1 MSPQSVEYLIPI
13 IQTAVGP
20 VILISGLGLLLL
32 TMTNRLGRIID
43 RSRSLSCELESP
55 EAAIRDRVGLEI
67 DILWSRARLIRVA
80 IMLAS
85 FSCLFASLL
94 VILLFLSPLVLLDL
108 PMLLSFL
115 FIASMVCLICS
126 LLFFLLDVNRTLTA
140 LKIELDGH
148 RDRHCSDSS
157 VVS

>member
-1 MSPQSVEYLIPI
+1 MESVERLIPV

-43 RSRSLSCELESP
+43 RSRSLSAELDSADSATVE
-55 EAAIRDRVGLEI
+55 RVCLEI
-67 DILWSRARLIRVA
+67 DILWARARLIRVA

-94 VILLFLSPLVLLDL
+94 VISLFLSPLVALDL
-108 PMLLSFL
+108 PLLISFL
-115 FIASMVCLICS
+115 FIASMICLIVS
-126 LLFFLLDVNRTLTA
+126 LLFFLLDVNRTLVA
-140 LKIELDGH
+140 LRIELEGH
-148 RDRHCSDSS
+148 RARHGNG
-157 VVS
+157 

>member
-1 MSPQSVEYLIPI
+1 MSLQSVEYLVPI

-43 RSRSLSCELESP
+43 RSRSLSSELDSPDAVLCE
-55 EAAIRDRVGLEI
+55 RVSLEI

-80 IMLAS
+80 IILAS

-94 VILLFLSPLVLLDL
+94 VIVLFLSPLVLLDL
-108 PMLLSFL
+108 PLLLSFL
-115 FIASMVCLICS
+115 FISSMICLICS
-126 LLFFLLDVNRTLTA
+126 LVFFLLDVNRTLMA
-140 LKIELDGH
+140 LKIELEGH
-148 RDRHCSDSS
+148 KDRHCSDSS
-157 VVS
+157 VLP

>member
-1 MSPQSVEYLIPI
+1 MESVEYLIPV
-13 IQTAVGP
+13 IQTAIGP

-43 RSRSLSCELESP
+43 RSRSLSCELDSAGE
-55 EAAIRDRVGLEI
+55 EVCRRVGMEI

-85 FSCLFASLL
+85 LSCLFASLL
-94 VILLFLSPLVLLDL
+94 VIALFLSPLVALDL
-108 PMLLSFL
+108 PLLISFL
-115 FIASMVCLICS
+115 FITSMIFLIAA
-126 LLFFLLDVNRTLTA
+126 LVFFLLDVNRTLTA

-148 RDRHCSDSS
+148 RDRHGNG
-157 VVS
+157 